1 MKMGTIASPFP
12 YDTTA
17 RDASPSAK
25 LRQPTALHYAS
36 WRAVFTILQEA
47 WSISGLSV
55 NAGIDVMCPFAEM
68 TADPEIIEKSK
79 R

>member
-1 MKMGTIASPFP
+1 MMPHPA
-12 YDTTA
+12 A
-17 RDASPSAK
+17 LQSAN
-25 LRQPTALHYAS
+25 LRQPSLHYAS
-36 WRAVFTILQEA
+36 WRAAFTILQEA

-68 TADPEIIEKSK
+68 TADPEIIEKGK

>member
-1 MKMGTIASPFP
+1 MMPHPA
-12 YDTTA
+12 A
-17 RDASPSAK
+17 LQSAK
-25 LRQPTALHYAS
+25 LRQPTALRYAS
-36 WRAVFTILQEA
+36 RPAAFTILQEA

-68 TADPEIIEKSK
+68 TADPEIIEKGK

>member
-1 MKMGTIASPFP
+1 MKMGTTRSPFP
-12 YDTTA
+12 YDSAT

-25 LRQPTALHYAS
+25 LRQPTALYYAS
-36 WRAVFTILQEA
+36 WRAAFTILQEA

-55 NAGIDVMCPFAEM
+55 NAGIDVMGPFAEM
-68 TADPEIIEKSK
+68 TADPEIIEKWK

>member
-1 MKMGTIASPFP
+1 VACG
-12 YDTTA
+12 
-17 RDASPSAK
+17 
-25 LRQPTALHYAS
+25 L
-36 WRAVFTILQEA
+36 TILQEA

>member
-1 MKMGTIASPFP
+1 MGTIASQFP
-12 YDTTA
+12 YDTRSPRRVPIGKAATA
-17 RDASPSAK
+17 YGFA
-25 LRQPTALHYAS
+25 LRLVACGL
-36 WRAVFTILQEA
+36 TILQEA

-55 NAGIDVMCPFAEM
+55 NAGIDVRCPFAEM